1 MLTNT
6 KNIYIDVETTGLPG
20 LDFRPQIIQLAGI
33 IEINGV
39 VRDRFTIEARP
50 SYDHVIQPDAL
61 EVTGL
66 TELEIRSRPLGQRE
80 LKARFENWMAK
91 HVQKFNKRDKYWFL
105 AYNAP
110 FDYQRLHDLW
120 SLCGDKYLGSWLWYP
135 PIDIA
140 QIAGLHAAK
149 NLTRADFPNFRL
161 ETVCK
166 AHGID
171 LSQAHDALADIQ
183 ATYELFR
190 HLVNIHNG

>member
-20 LDFRPQIIQLAGI
+20 LDFVPQIIQLAGV

-39 VRDRFTIEARP
+39 VRDSFVIEARP
-50 SYDHVIQPDAL
+50 SDGHVIQAGAL
-61 EVTGL
+61 EVTGQ
-66 TELEIRSRPLGQRE
+66 TELEIRSRPFGQFE
-80 LKARFENWMAK
+80 LKTRFENWMAK
-91 HVQKFNKRDKYWFL
+91 YVQKFNKKDKYWFL

-140 QIAGLHAAK
+140 QIAGLHAAETS
-149 NLTRADFPNFRL
+149 TRGNFPNFRL
-161 ETVCK
+161 ETVCR
-166 AHGID
+166 AHGIE
-171 LSQAHDALADIQ
+171 LSQAHDALADIE
-183 ATYELFR
+183 ATYSLFR